1 MMTNMNLRTGFSI
14 TIGEINESPRLP
26 VTIKDMKARMAKI
39 IKQDDYYKIVAES
52 DGKLV
57 GMAGLHRGL
66 S

>member
-1 MMTNMNLRTGFSI
+1 MSHLGYQA
-14 TIGEINESPRLP
+14 
-26 VTIKDMKARMAKI
+26 TIKDMKARMVKI
-39 IKQDDYYKIVAES
+39 IQQDDYYTIVAES